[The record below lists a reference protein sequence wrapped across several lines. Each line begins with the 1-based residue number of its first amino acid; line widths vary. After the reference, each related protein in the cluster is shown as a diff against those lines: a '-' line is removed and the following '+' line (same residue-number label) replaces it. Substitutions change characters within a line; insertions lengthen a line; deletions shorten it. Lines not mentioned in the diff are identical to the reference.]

1 MKRNDFIEE
10 LINTLEIDVD
20 IVNIGFHKYVDKYLK
35 TILSFDSGNLS
46 IVLSTSLFNENPHI
60 ISKIKDENNLKAV
73 ISLPVYNNEDN
84 LLILMFDSD
93 KTLNQFIY
101 IDKSDSLIH
110 KEVKN
115 WKYINDELISEIS
128 NSYSDFVEN
137 EFSVILD
144 VSDIIQKNKD
154 DYLNE
159 VSLDFDIDTSCRKEK
174 VMLDF
179 DEASKLNYADA
190 CSDASSFKK
199 PSVQSFKNKSRSD
212 NKFSIFNDAMYYKK
226 RQDPENL
233 LYKNDKRLIKGD
245 VLFKRISDISNLE
258 YIYSKSDMDS
268 ILISSCKQC
277 MDKLIYYN
285 YDINDLGDETFIE
298 ITNIDEKV
306 LKDYLYE
313 YLSSANGMGDI
324 LYYAKGNEKIL
335 IEDIKHLK
343 IPIPPIDDQKEIV
356 NVARE
361 SREFFKTVE
370 LLKKEYDSNIFDYKH
385 MKNSLH
391 EFKGEISFDEN
402 NDVTSMSRS
411 LRHAYKG
418 LIWPLAISYLSATK
432 GGFEAVEK
440 KDNYLVL
447 FEFIAAF
454 NSIILLSGLPENVY
468 LNNFYEIWGD
478 NHLMYKRATFGNWVH
493 LSKNLSKVY
502 KNNSFTS
509 EIDEELLNAISGDKI
524 LDILTKVNYI
534 RNDES
539 HSSQTN
545 SFEAEKVINE
555 LNIYLEDIFDILDV
569 YSNYKLI
576 YFTGEL
582 NTSNNSLKHRVILL
596 NGPCAQPIYDNMIFD
611 TLLQSDCLY
620 LYNPKNNKKLLIK
633 ENLMKFSPVDKN
645 KKRWALLI
653 YSNCDKKEFNA
664 YYKCYQSNEKNLKKN
679 ITSFEMDILNF

>member
-1 MKRNDFIEE
+1 MKRNEFIKE
-10 LINTLEIDVD
+10 LINTLEKDVN
-20 IVNIGFHKYVDKYLK
+20 IVNFGFHKYADKYLE
-35 TILSFDSGNLS
+35 TILSFNSGNLA
-46 IVLSTSLFNENPHI
+46 IVLSTSLFNEHPDI
-60 ISKIKDENNLKAV
+60 ISNIRYENNLKAI

-84 LLILMFDSD
+84 LLILMFNFD
-93 KTLNQFIY
+93 KTSNQFIY
-101 IDKSDSLIH
+101 IDESDSLIH

-115 WKYINDELISEIS
+115 WKYINEELISQIA
-128 NSYSDFVEN
+128 NSYMEFVEN

-144 VSDIIQKNKD
+144 VSDIIEKKRD
-154 DYLNE
+154 FYLDNISCE
-159 VSLDFDIDTSCRKEK
+159 DKLFVSERKEK
-174 VMLDF
+174 VMMDF
-179 DEASKLNYADA
+179 DDANKLEMRL
-190 CSDASSFKK
+190 DASI
-199 PSVQSFKNKSRSD
+199 FKNEGEPSLKNKPVLD
-212 NKFSIFNDAMYYKK
+212 NKSSIFNDAMYYKK

-233 LYKNDKRLIKGD
+233 LYKNDKRLIDGE
-245 VLFKRISDISNLE
+245 VLFKRIGEVSNLD
-258 YIYSKSDMDS
+258 YIYSKSNNDS
-268 ILISSCKQC
+268 ILITSCKYC
-277 MDKLIYYN
+277 NDKLIYYN
-285 YDINDLGDETFIE
+285 YDLNDLGNEVFIE
-298 ITNIDEKV
+298 ITNIDESI

-313 YLSSANGMGDI
+313 YLSSANGMEDI

-343 IPIPPIDDQKEIV
+343 SPIPPINDQKEIV

-361 SREFFKTVE
+361 SREFFKTVD

-385 MKNSLH
+385 MKNSLYD
-391 EFKGEISFDEN
+391 FKGEISFDEKN
-402 NDVTSMSRS
+402 EVISMSRS

-468 LNNFYEIWGD
+468 LNNFHEIWGD
-478 NHLMYKRATFGNWVH
+478 DPSRYKRASFGNWVH
-493 LSKNLSKVY
+493 LSKNLSEVY
-502 KNNSFTS
+502 KKNSFTS

-545 SFEAEKVINE
+545 SFEAKKVIDK
-555 LNIYLEDIFDILDV
+555 LDVYLEDIFDILDV

-582 NTSNNSLKHRVILL
+582 NTSNNSLNHRVILL

-611 TLLQSDCLY
+611 T
-620 LYNPKNNKKLLIK
+620 
-633 ENLMKFSPVDKN
+633 
-645 KKRWALLI
+645 
-653 YSNCDKKEFNA
+653 
-664 YYKCYQSNEKNLKKN
+664 
-679 ITSFEMDILNF
+679 

>member
-1 MKRNDFIEE
+1 MKRNEFIKE
-10 LINTLEIDVD
+10 LINTLEKDVN
-20 IVNIGFHKYVDKYLK
+20 IVNFGFHKYADKYLE
-35 TILSFDSGNLS
+35 TILSFNSGNLA
-46 IVLSTSLFNENPHI
+46 IVLSTSLFNEHPDI
-60 ISKIKDENNLKAV
+60 ISNIRYENNLKAI

-84 LLILMFDSD
+84 LLILMFNFD
-93 KTLNQFIY
+93 KTSNQFIY
-101 IDKSDSLIH
+101 IDESDSLIH

-115 WKYINDELISEIS
+115 WKYINEELISQIA
-128 NSYSDFVEN
+128 NSYMEFVEN

-144 VSDIIQKNKD
+144 VSDIIEKKRD
-154 DYLNE
+154 FYLDNISCE
-159 VSLDFDIDTSCRKEK
+159 DELFVSERKEK
-174 VMLDF
+174 VMMDF
-179 DEASKLNYADA
+179 DDANKLEMRLNASI
-190 CSDASSFKK
+190 
-199 PSVQSFKNKSRSD
+199 FKNEGESSLKNKPVLD
-212 NKFSIFNDAMYYKK
+212 NKSSIFNDAMYYKK

-233 LYKNDKRLIKGD
+233 LYKNDKRLIDGE
-245 VLFKRISDISNLE
+245 VLFKRINEISNLD
-258 YIYSKSDMDS
+258 YIYSKSNNDS
-268 ILISSCKQC
+268 ILINSCKHC
-277 MDKLIYYN
+277 NDKLIYYN
-285 YDINDLGDETFIE
+285 YDLNDLGNEVFIE
-298 ITNIDEKV
+298 ITNIDESI

-313 YLSSANGMGDI
+313 YLSSANGMEDI

-343 IPIPPIDDQKEIV
+343 IPIPPINDQKEIV

-361 SREFFKTVE
+361 SREFFKTVD

-385 MKNSLH
+385 MKNSLYD
-391 EFKGEISFDEN
+391 FKGEISFDEKN
-402 NDVTSMSRS
+402 EVISMSRS

-468 LNNFYEIWGD
+468 LNNFHEIWGD
-478 NHLMYKRATFGNWVH
+478 DPSRYKRASFGNWVH
-493 LSKNLSKVY
+493 LSKNLSEVY
-502 KNNSFTS
+502 KKNSFTS

-545 SFEAEKVINE
+545 SFEAKKVIDK
-555 LNIYLEDIFDILDV
+555 LDVYLEDIFDILDV

-582 NTSNNSLKHRVILL
+582 NTSNNSLNHRVILL

-611 TLLQSDCLY
+611 TLLRSDCLY

-633 ENLMKFSPVDKN
+633 ENLMKFSPIDKN
-645 KKRWALLI
+645 KKRWALFI
-653 YSNCDKKEFNA
+653 YNNCDKKEFNA
-664 YYKCYQSNEKNLKKN
+664 YYKCYQSNEKNLKKG
-679 ITSFEMDILNF
+679 ITSFEIDILNC

>member
-1 MKRNDFIEE
+1 MKRNEFIKE
-10 LINTLEIDVD
+10 LINTLEKDVN
-20 IVNIGFHKYVDKYLK
+20 IVNFDFHKYADKYLE
-35 TILSFDSGNLS
+35 TILSFNSGNLA
-46 IVLSTSLFNENPHI
+46 IVLSTSLFNEHPNI
-60 ISKIKDENNLKAV
+60 ISNIRDENNLKAI

-84 LLILMFDSD
+84 LLILMFNFD
-93 KTLNQFIY
+93 KTSNQFIY
-101 IDKSDSLIH
+101 IDESDSLIH

-115 WKYINDELISEIS
+115 WKYIKEELISQIA
-128 NSYSDFVEN
+128 NSYIEFVEN

-144 VSDIIQKNKD
+144 VSDIIEKKQD
-154 DYLNE
+154 FYLDNISCE
-159 VSLDFDIDTSCRKEK
+159 DKLFVSERKEK
-174 VMLDF
+174 VMMDF
-179 DEASKLNYADA
+179 DEENKLEMRLNASI
-190 CSDASSFKK
+190 
-199 PSVQSFKNKSRSD
+199 FKNECEQPLKNKPVLD
-212 NKFSIFNDAMYYKK
+212 NKSSIFNDAMYYKK

-233 LYKNDKRLIKGD
+233 LYKNDKRLIDGE
-245 VLFKRISDISNLE
+245 VLFKRINEISNLD
-258 YIYSKSDMDS
+258 YIYSKSNNDS
-268 ILISSCKQC
+268 ILINSCKHC
-277 MDKLIYYN
+277 NDKLIYYN
-285 YDINDLGDETFIE
+285 YDLNDLGNEVFIE
-298 ITNIDEKV
+298 ITDIDDSI

-313 YLSSANGMGDI
+313 YLSSANGMDDI

-343 IPIPPIDDQKEIV
+343 IPIPPINDQKEIV

-361 SREFFKTVE
+361 SREFFKTVD

-385 MKNSLH
+385 MKNSLYD
-391 EFKGEISFDEN
+391 FKGEISFDEKN
-402 NDVTSMSRS
+402 EVISMSRS

-468 LNNFYEIWGD
+468 LNNFHEIWGD
-478 NHLMYKRATFGNWVH
+478 DPSRYKRASFGNWVH
-493 LSKNLSKVY
+493 LSKNLSEVY

-509 EIDEELLNAISGDKI
+509 EIDEELLNTISGDKI

-545 SFEAEKVINE
+545 SFEAKKVIDK
-555 LNIYLEDIFDILDV
+555 LDVYLEDIFDILDV

-582 NTSNNSLKHRVILL
+582 NTSNNSLNHRVILL

-611 TLLQSDCLY
+611 TLLRSDCLY

-633 ENLMKFSPVDKN
+633 ENLMKFSPIDKN
-645 KKRWALLI
+645 KKRWALFI
-653 YSNCDKKEFNA
+653 YNNCDKKEFNA
-664 YYKCYQSNEKNLKKN
+664 YYKCYQSNEKNLKKG
-679 ITSFEMDILNF
+679 ITSFEIDILNC

>member
-1 MKRNDFIEE
+1 MKRNEFIKE
-10 LINTLEIDVD
+10 LINTLEKDVN
-20 IVNIGFHKYVDKYLK
+20 IVNFGFHKYADKYLE
-35 TILSFDSGNLS
+35 TILSFNSGNLA
-46 IVLSTSLFNENPHI
+46 IVLSTSLFNEHPDI
-60 ISKIKDENNLKAV
+60 ISNIRYENNLKAI

-84 LLILMFDSD
+84 LLILMFNFD
-93 KTLNQFIY
+93 KTSNQFIY
-101 IDKSDSLIH
+101 IDESDSLIH

-115 WKYINDELISEIS
+115 WKYINEELISQIA
-128 NSYSDFVEN
+128 NSYMEFVEN

-144 VSDIIQKNKD
+144 VSDIIEKKRD
-154 DYLNE
+154 FYLDNISCE
-159 VSLDFDIDTSCRKEK
+159 DKLFVSERKEK
-174 VMLDF
+174 VMMDF
-179 DEASKLNYADA
+179 DDANKLEMRL
-190 CSDASSFKK
+190 DASI
-199 PSVQSFKNKSRSD
+199 FKNEGEPSLKNKPVLD
-212 NKFSIFNDAMYYKK
+212 NKSSIFNDAMYYKK

-233 LYKNDKRLIKGD
+233 LYKNDKRLIDGE
-245 VLFKRISDISNLE
+245 VLFKRINEISNLD
-258 YIYSKSDMDS
+258 YIYSKSNNDS
-268 ILISSCKQC
+268 ILITSCKYC
-277 MDKLIYYN
+277 NDKLIYYN
-285 YDINDLGDETFIE
+285 YDLNDLDNEVFIE
-298 ITNIDEKV
+298 ITDIDESI

-313 YLSSANGMGDI
+313 YLSSANGMEDI

-343 IPIPPIDDQKEIV
+343 IPIPPINDQKEIV

-361 SREFFKTVE
+361 SREFFKTVD

-385 MKNSLH
+385 MKNSLYD
-391 EFKGEISFDEN
+391 FKGEISFDEKN
-402 NDVTSMSRS
+402 EVISMSRS

-468 LNNFYEIWGD
+468 LNNFHEIWGD
-478 NHLMYKRATFGNWVH
+478 DPSRYKRASFGNWVH
-493 LSKNLSKVY
+493 LSKNLSEVY

-545 SFEAEKVINE
+545 SFEAKKVIDK
-555 LNIYLEDIFDILDV
+555 LDVYLEDIFDILDV

-582 NTSNNSLKHRVILL
+582 NTSNNSLNHRVILL

-611 TLLQSDCLY
+611 TLLRSDCLY

-633 ENLMKFSPVDKN
+633 ENLMKFSPIDKN
-645 KKRWALLI
+645 KKRWALFI
-653 YSNCDKKEFNA
+653 YNNCDKKEFNA
-664 YYKCYQSNEKNLKKN
+664 YYKCYQSNEKNLKKG
-679 ITSFEMDILNF
+679 ITSFEIDILNC

>member
-1 MKRNDFIEE
+1 MKRNEFIKES
-10 LINTLEIDVD
+10 INTLEKDVN
-20 IVNIGFHKYVDKYLK
+20 IVNLGFHKYADKYLE
-35 TILSFDSGNLS
+35 TILSFNSGNLA
-46 IVLSTSLFNENPHI
+46 IVLSTSLFNEHPDI
-60 ISKIKDENNLKAV
+60 ISNIRYENNLKAI

-84 LLILMFDSD
+84 LLILMFNFD
-93 KTLNQFIY
+93 KTSNQFIY
-101 IDKSDSLIH
+101 IDESDSLIH

-115 WKYINDELISEIS
+115 WKYINEELISQIA
-128 NSYSDFVEN
+128 NSYMDFVEN

-144 VSDIIQKNKD
+144 VSDIIEKKRD
-154 DYLNE
+154 FYLDNISCE
-159 VSLDFDIDTSCRKEK
+159 DKLFVSERKEK
-174 VMLDF
+174 VMMDF
-179 DEASKLNYADA
+179 DDANKLEMSLDA
-190 CSDASSFKK
+190 
-199 PSVQSFKNKSRSD
+199 PIFKNEGEPSLKNKPVLD
-212 NKFSIFNDAMYYKK
+212 NKSSIFNDAMYYKK

-233 LYKNDKRLIKGD
+233 LYKNDKRLIDGE
-245 VLFKRISDISNLE
+245 VLFKRINEISNLD
-258 YIYSKSDMDS
+258 YIYSKSNNDS
-268 ILISSCKQC
+268 ILITSCKHC
-277 MDKLIYYN
+277 NDKLIYYN
-285 YDINDLGDETFIE
+285 YDINDLGNEVFIE
-298 ITNIDEKV
+298 ITDIDESI

-313 YLSSANGMGDI
+313 YLSSANGMEDI

-343 IPIPPIDDQKEIV
+343 IPIPPINDQKEIV

-361 SREFFKTVE
+361 SREFFKTVD

-385 MKNSLH
+385 MKNSLYD
-391 EFKGEISFDEN
+391 FKGEISFDEKN
-402 NDVTSMSRS
+402 EVISMSRS

-468 LNNFYEIWGD
+468 LNNFHEIWGD
-478 NHLMYKRATFGNWVH
+478 DPSRYKRASFGNWVH
-493 LSKNLSKVY
+493 LSKNLSEVY

-545 SFEAEKVINE
+545 SFEAKKVIDK
-555 LNIYLEDIFDILDV
+555 LDVYLEDIFDILDV

-582 NTSNNSLKHRVILL
+582 NTSNNSLNHRVILL

-611 TLLQSDCLY
+611 TLLRSDCLY

-633 ENLMKFSPVDKN
+633 ENLMKFSPIDKN
-645 KKRWALLI
+645 KKRWALFI
-653 YSNCDKKEFNA
+653 YNNCDKKEFNA
-664 YYKCYQSNEKNLKKN
+664 YYKCYQSNEKNLKKG
-679 ITSFEMDILNF
+679 ITSFEIDILNC

>member
-1 MKRNDFIEE
+1 MKRNEFIKE
-10 LINTLEIDVD
+10 LINTLEKDVN
-20 IVNIGFHKYVDKYLK
+20 IVNFGFHKYADKYLE
-35 TILSFDSGNLS
+35 TILSFNSGNLA
-46 IVLSTSLFNENPHI
+46 IVLSTSLFNEHPNI
-60 ISKIKDENNLKAV
+60 ISNIRDENNLKAI

-84 LLILMFDSD
+84 LLILMFNFD
-93 KTLNQFIY
+93 KTSNQFIY
-101 IDKSDSLIH
+101 IDESDSLIH

-115 WKYINDELISEIS
+115 WKYINEELISQIA
-128 NSYSDFVEN
+128 NSYMEFVEN

-144 VSDIIQKNKD
+144 VSDIIEKKRD
-154 DYLNE
+154 FYLDNISCE
-159 VSLDFDIDTSCRKEK
+159 DELFVSERKEK
-174 VMLDF
+174 VMMDF
-179 DEASKLNYADA
+179 DDANKLEMRLNASI
-190 CSDASSFKK
+190 
-199 PSVQSFKNKSRSD
+199 FKNEAEPSLKNKPVLD

-233 LYKNDKRLIKGD
+233 LYKNDKRLIDGE
-245 VLFKRISDISNLE
+245 VLFKRIGEVSNLD
-258 YIYSKSDMDS
+258 YIYSKSNNDS
-268 ILISSCKQC
+268 ILITSCKYC
-277 MDKLIYYN
+277 NDKLIYYN
-285 YDINDLGDETFIE
+285 YDINDLDNEVFIE
-298 ITNIDEKV
+298 ITDIDESI

-313 YLSSANGMGDI
+313 YLSSANGMEDI

-343 IPIPPIDDQKEIV
+343 IPIPPINDQKEIV

-361 SREFFKTVE
+361 SREFFKTVD

-385 MKNSLH
+385 MKNSLYD
-391 EFKGEISFDEN
+391 FKGEISFDEKN
-402 NDVTSMSRS
+402 EVTSMSRS

-468 LNNFYEIWGD
+468 LNNFHEIWGD
-478 NHLMYKRATFGNWVH
+478 DPSRYKRASFGNWVH
-493 LSKNLSKVY
+493 LSKNLSEVY

-545 SFEAEKVINE
+545 SFEAKKVIDK
-555 LNIYLEDIFDILDV
+555 LDVYLEDIFDILDV

-582 NTSNNSLKHRVILL
+582 NTSNNSLNHRVILL

-611 TLLQSDCLY
+611 TLLRSDCLY

-633 ENLMKFSPVDKN
+633 ENLMKFSPIDKN
-645 KKRWALLI
+645 KKRWALFI
-653 YSNCDKKEFNA
+653 YNNCDKKEFNA
-664 YYKCYQSNEKNLKKN
+664 YYKCYQSNEKNLKKG
-679 ITSFEMDILNF
+679 ITSFEIDILNC